1 MNKTI
6 YLSIIL
12 AGFVLLTA
20 ACGGEGDSPPQV
32 VSSPPPG
39 EATPPPV
46 EPPSPPVVSPPPPVN
61 PPSPPA
67 PTPNAIVR
75 ENQLAG
81 TTGWKLTEPAT
92 NREIEGYASAT
103 SVNHGDRIRLY
114 VNTKAPSYTIE
125 VFRMGW
131 YGGLGGR
138 RVMGPIQVTGTR
150 QIVPSP
156 DPATGL
162 VDCDWINPFT
172 LATGDNW
179 TSGVYLTKLTEN
191 ANDKQSY
198 IIFVVRND
206 EASSHYVFE
215 LPVTT
220 YQAYN
225 YWGGKSLY
233 SYGSGTQ
240 LPWGSSKG
248 TAAVKVSFNRPY
260 ARSTNSPAAFGMG
273 AGEFLTNY
281 FPVAEYR
288 ATISS
293 AGWDYNMVRWLE
305 KDGYD
310 VRYVTNIDLHVSS
323 TILARARTY
332 LSSGHN
338 EYWSWEMRERVTA
351 FRESGGNL
359 IFFGA
364 NAMYWQVR
372 LERSLATGTEHR
384 VMVGWKER
392 FRQDPLFTD
401 AIASNDYLVT
411 SRWRD
416 APVSRPED
424 AVIGVRYGLSSIDG
438 DMVIS
443 NAFHWVFQN
452 TGLQNGSLLPG
463 LLGYE
468 VDGIAGNQP
477 PTTKLLCTSL
487 ATELPHANNHNI
499 ESIISYMTLYTWPSG
514 AQVFA
519 TGTIQWSWG
528 LDDYNVPQLRSSR
541 LNPAAI
547 QITKNVLSRL

>member
-138 RVMGPIQVTGTR
+138 RVMGPIQVTGTQ

-172 LATGDNW
+172 LTTGDDW
-179 TSGVYLTKLTEN
+179 TSGVYLAKLTER

-233 SYGSGTQ
+233 KYGSGTR
-240 LPWGSSKG
+240 LPWGSSRG
-248 TAAVKVSFNRPY
+248 TAAV
-260 ARSTNSPAAFGMG
+260 
-273 AGEFLTNY
+273 
-281 FPVAEYR
+281 
-288 ATISS
+288 
-293 AGWDYNMVRWLE
+293 
-305 KDGYD
+305 
-310 VRYVTNIDLHVSS
+310 
-323 TILARARTY
+323 
-332 LSSGHN
+332 
-338 EYWSWEMRERVTA
+338 
-351 FRESGGNL
+351 
-359 IFFGA
+359 
-364 NAMYWQVR
+364 
-372 LERSLATGTEHR
+372 
-384 VMVGWKER
+384 
-392 FRQDPLFTD
+392 
-401 AIASNDYLVT
+401 
-411 SRWRD
+411 
-416 APVSRPED
+416 
-424 AVIGVRYGLSSIDG
+424 
-438 DMVIS
+438 
-443 NAFHWVFQN
+443 
-452 TGLQNGSLLPG
+452 
-463 LLGYE
+463 
-468 VDGIAGNQP
+468 
-477 PTTKLLCTSL
+477 
-487 ATELPHANNHNI
+487 
-499 ESIISYMTLYTWPSG
+499 
-514 AQVFA
+514 
-519 TGTIQWSWG
+519 
-528 LDDYNVPQLRSSR
+528 
-541 LNPAAI
+541 
-547 QITKNVLSRL
+547 